1 MPSCFQI
8 YRLAYS
14 EEISYIKTK
23 EVPEMFKKKYYI
35 YLTNEEQKIMVKSLI
50 DLRNSLIRQ
59 GRFTDPVDE
68 ILLKIINL

>member
-1 MPSCFQI
+1 
-8 YRLAYS
+8 
-14 EEISYIKTK
+14 
-23 EVPEMFKKKYYI
+23 MFKKKYYI

>member
-1 MPSCFQI
+1 
-8 YRLAYS
+8 
-14 EEISYIKTK
+14 
-23 EVPEMFKKKYYI
+23 MFKKKYYI
-35 YLTNEEQKIMVKSLI
+35 YLTNDEQKIMVRSLI